1 MNYYR
6 MSEKTM
12 ELIGNICENIPCS
25 DYEIHGEFIPTESLI
40 SMIEDLYGEVEH
52 LKEELE
58 DLKQDMRDNYKPISV
73 KEQLDYNEN
82 W

>member
-6 MSEKTM
+6 MDQKTM
-12 ELIGNICENIPCS
+12 ELVGQVCENIPCS
-25 DYEIHGEFIPTESLI
+25 DYEIHGEFIPVESLI

-52 LKEELE
+52 LKEEME
-58 DLKQDMRDNYKPISV
+58 NVIQDRDDNYKPISTQ
-73 KEQLDYNEN
+73 EQLGYDVR